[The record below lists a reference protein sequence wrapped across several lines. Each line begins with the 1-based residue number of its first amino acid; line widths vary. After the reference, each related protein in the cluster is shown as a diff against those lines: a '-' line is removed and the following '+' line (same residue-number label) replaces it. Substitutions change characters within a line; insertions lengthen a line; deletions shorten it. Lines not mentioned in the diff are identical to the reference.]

1 MKNIVYLDTTSK
13 RIKTTTYAKFDETHF
28 SYETKPPGAQ
38 ILTNLGL
45 KSTLNKDIS
54 TDELPTLQIVRRH
67 PQAIVPKQGS
77 DKAAGYDLY
86 SISECIIPPNKV
98 SIIDTG
104 IAAKFPENTYG
115 RIASRS

>member
-1 MKNIVYLDTTSK
+1 M
-13 RIKTTTYAKFDETHF
+13 
-28 SYETKPPGAQ
+28 
-38 ILTNLGL
+38 
-45 KSTLNKDIS
+45 
-54 TDELPTLQIVRRH
+54 RRH

-86 SISECIIPPNKV
+86 SISECVIPPNKV

-115 RIASRS
+115 RIASRSELALHNHVEVKGGVIDPDYVGNIKIILHSFGQTDFHVKRSDRVAQLIVKQLFK

>member
-1 MKNIVYLDTTSK
+1 M
-13 RIKTTTYAKFDETHF
+13 
-28 SYETKPPGAQ
+28 
-38 ILTNLGL
+38 
-45 KSTLNKDIS
+45 
-54 TDELPTLQIVRRH
+54 RRH

-86 SISECIIPPNKV
+86 SISECVIPPNKV

-115 RIASRS
+115 RIASRSELALHNHVEVKGGVIDPDYVGNIKIILHNFGQTDFHVK